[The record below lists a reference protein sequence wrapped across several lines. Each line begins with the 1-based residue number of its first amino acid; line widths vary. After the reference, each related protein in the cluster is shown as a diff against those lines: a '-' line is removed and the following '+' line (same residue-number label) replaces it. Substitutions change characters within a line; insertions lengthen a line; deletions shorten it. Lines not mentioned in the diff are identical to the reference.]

1 MILIALVAFGLYSV
15 TGLNMEFVSNMNV
28 PQAFIIAVYPG
39 ASAETVE
46 REVIDIL
53 EEDLVTLPNFSTMT
67 SNAYNS
73 MGVVQVEFSG
83 GVEAKDQ
90 LNEIRN
96 RIRQLSDDLP
106 DGLQGEPVVMI
117 GGMSLLPIMSFTVET
132 GEDVAGATKYIKDE
146 IIPLISQIDGVS
158 TVTVSGGMEEKVVIR
173 LNTDEL
179 LKRNISTLQ
188 VYQMLA
194 YSNLNIPLG
203 TGEYQGR
210 NTDISFEG
218 SYDSLEDIRN
228 LTVGASDDGT
238 LIKLRDVATIE
249 LTTPDPDVITKKD
262 GRNIISVDVCKRED
276 GNTMKI
282 TSAIKKII
290 EKQEADSNGA
300 LKFNIIAD
308 DSRTITA
315 SLTSVVSSGISG
327 IIIAV
332 IVIFLCLGDPKATGT
347 IALSMP
353 LSILF
358 TFIGLKAFDIS
369 ISLMSLAGIVIA
381 LGSIVDGSIVM
392 LEQTY
397 MYYRQKKDGR
407 YVNTVNSSIYRASD
421 TVAVS
426 ILGSALTTIIVFIPI
441 LMIDGLVGQMLRDVS
456 LSFIF
461 ALSFSAVVAIVFI
474 PYLLKKFLP
483 EERKER
489 KENLIEKGM
498 AKLNR
503 IYGRMVNWTLHNRK
517 FIITICI
524 VVLLVTVWAVAQ
536 LGVAF
541 IPSTD
546 NSEFYINFA
555 FPASNTMEKTEAQL
569 DMAEAVVREIVP
581 EIKTLV
587 TTVGSTSGLSFGSS
601 SSAGSIRVILQ
612 PVADRE
618 RDIHEII
625 RNVKYALDECMTDT
639 DVNVLNGGFDNLV
652 SYVTGGG
659 GYAMTLV
666 SEDMD
671 LLYSEAS
678 RIADYLKSDPEVMNV
693 EMNTS
698 YDNYSAIIK
707 ASNDYLSSLGVTSYE
722 AGMTTAILF
731 NGVDNGTFIDPVTN
745 ERYDIRLESDVTGR
759 MITDDLLSGL
769 AVITQD
775 GRTVSFGSFADLEL
789 ENSVSQINHIDRANT
804 ITINCATTDVN
815 TMDIVSRLNE
825 YLAENPLDPD
835 VSERVAGV
843 SKLVGEMLGPIFT
856 ALAIAVFLVFMV
868 MVFQFERFD
877 QPLLIL
883 MTVPFSI
890 IGVVLSLLAFNSTLN
905 MISLLGVI
913 SLSGTAVN
921 NGIILIDYMNM
932 LVDEKRKKALLEKGY
947 DIEDDSFEAK
957 GKLGYETDL
966 HNLQDSIVE
975 GAQSRLRSIL
985 MTTLT
990 TMLGVVPMAVGT
1002 GEGSEI
1008 YAPLGQAIAGGLL
1021 ATTAIALFL
1030 MPVLYYIL
1038 ERRKLKTT
1046 YRKQKET
1053 EVTTYETV

>member
-1 MILIALVAFGLYSV
+1 
-15 TGLNMEFVSNMNV
+15 
-28 PQAFIIAVYPG
+28 YPG

-53 EEDLVTLPNFSTMT
+53 EEDFVTLPNFSTMT

-73 MGVVQVEFSG
+73 MGVVQVEFSN
-83 GVEAKDQ
+83 GVEATDQ

-106 DGLQGEPVVMI
+106 DGLEGEPMVMV
-117 GGMSLLPIMSFTVET
+117 GGMSLLPIMTFTVET
-132 GEDVAGATKYIKDE
+132 GEDLAGATNYIKDE
-146 IIPLISQIDGVS
+146 VIPLISQIDGVS
-158 TVTVSGGMEEKVVIR
+158 TVTVSGGIEEKVVIK

-188 VYQMLA
+188 VYQMLS

-203 TGEYQGR
+203 TGEYQNK

-218 SYDSLEDIRN
+218 AYDSLDDIRN
-228 LTVGASDDGT
+228 ITVGASDDGT
-238 LIKLRDVATIE
+238 LIKLRDVASVE
-249 LTTPDPDVITKKD
+249 LTAPEPDVITKKD
-262 GRNIISVDVCKRED
+262 GKNIISVEVCKRED

-282 TSAIKKII
+282 TSEIKKII

-300 LKFNIIAD
+300 LKFNVISD
-308 DSRTITA
+308 DSRTIKA

-327 IIIAV
+327 VLIAV

-353 LSILF
+353 LAILF
-358 TFIGLKAFDIS
+358 TFIGMKAMNIS

-397 MYYRQKKDGR
+397 MYYRQKKDGK
-407 YVNTVNSSIYRASD
+407 YLYTVNTSIYRASD

-441 LMIDGLVGQMLRDVS
+441 LMIEGLVGQILRDVS

-461 ALSFSAVVAIVFI
+461 ALGFSAIVAIVVM

-483 EERKER
+483 EKRIER
-489 KENLIEKGM
+489 KENIIERGM
-498 AKLNR
+498 EKLNR
-503 IYGRMVNWTLHNRK
+503 IYGRMINWTLHNRK

-524 VVLLVTVWAVAQ
+524 TVLLLTVWAVAQ

-546 NSEFYINFA
+546 NSEFYINFT
-555 FPASNTMEKTEAQL
+555 FPSSNTMERTEAQL
-569 DMAEAVVREIVP
+569 DKAEAVVRELVP
-581 EIKTLV
+581 EIKTVV
-587 TTVGSTSGLSFGSS
+587 TTVGSSSGLSFGSS
-601 SSAGSIRVILQ
+601 SDAGSIRVILQ
-612 PVADRE
+612 PVAE
-618 RDIHEII
+618 RDRNVHEIM
-625 RNVKYALDECMTDT
+625 REVKYALDECMTDT
-639 DVNVLNGGFDNLV
+639 EVNVLNGGFDNLV

-678 RIADYLKSDPEVMNV
+678 RIADYLKTDPEVMSV

-698 YDNYSAIIK
+698 FDNYSAIIK

-731 NGVDNGTFIDPVTN
+731 NGIDNGTYIDSATN
-745 ERYDIRLESDVTGR
+745 ERYDIRLESDVTDK
-759 MITDDLLSGL
+759 MLTDDLLSSL

-775 GRTVSFGSFADLEL
+775 GRTISFGSVADLEI
-789 ENSVSQINHIDRANT
+789 ENSISQINHIDRANT

-815 TMDIVSRLNE
+815 TKDIVSRLDE

-835 VSERVAGV
+835 VTERVAGV
-843 SKLVGEMLGPIFT
+843 SKLVGEMMGPIFT
-856 ALAIAVFLVFMV
+856 ALAIAVFLVFMI

-877 QPLLIL
+877 QPLLII
-883 MTVPFSI
+883 MTVPFCI

-913 SLSGTAVN
+913 SLAGTAVN

-932 LVDEKRKKALLEKGY
+932 LVDEKRKKALTEQGY
-947 DIEDDSFEAK
+947 DIEDDAFEAK

-966 HNLQDSIVE
+966 HNLQESIVE

-1046 YRKQKET
+1046 YRKQKKEA
-1053 EVTTYETV
+1053 EVITYETV